1 MSMMTDIENMI
12 FECFCD
18 GEIHTSQEFKDKAV
32 EKGIISDDNVTA
44 VSNTVFKIKDD
55 PRFEVL
61 DKGRY
66 LVREKNTDDKISTV
80 ENSFIYL
87 IKRLKNMQ
95 KMTLM
100 NSSREEFDRAYN
112 DKELYI
118 RYVNELYKM
127 MKDKWC

>member
-1 MSMMTDIENMI
+1 MAGGMAWGMRRISWQ
-12 FECFCD
+12 CFCD

-127 MKDKWC
+127 MKDK